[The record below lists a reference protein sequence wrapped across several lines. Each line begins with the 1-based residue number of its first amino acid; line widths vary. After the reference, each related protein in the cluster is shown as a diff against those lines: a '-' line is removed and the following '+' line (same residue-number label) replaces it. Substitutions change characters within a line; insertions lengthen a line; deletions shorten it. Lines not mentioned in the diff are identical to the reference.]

1 MFFWLCRIFDIC
13 LYFIIYKVTAGI
25 VIVII
30 WAYKAERPKR
40 PMVVPFSF
48 LVHLLPLTKGHL
60 SETSVKSAYTR
71 VMMLIVS
78 AHLFTKGYTSQRSSE
93 HVL

>member
-1 MFFWLCRIFDIC
+1 MSLFYHIQSHCW
-13 LYFIIYKVTAGI
+13 I